1 MEPTY
6 QNQQDYLALQ
16 FHLMDVK
23 LTKSSHEAVL
33 AIRRLNFI
41 SKIPLVDQRIRRETE
56 RSLKESLFTYVPS
69 SLVLIGEGYYFDPL
83 KN

>member
-1 MEPTY
+1 MEPIY

-16 FHLMDVK
+16 FHLMDIK
-23 LTKSSHEAVL
+23 LSKSSHEAVL

-41 SKIPLVDQRIRRETE
+41 SKIPLADQRIRRETE
-56 RSLKESLFTYVPS
+56 RALRESLLSYVPS